1 MSVYR
6 EHLFCLN
13 SAAIKSALDNALNEN
28 SVTISKTELEA
39 ATDELIDAHLK
50 QVDFKI
56 RSAAQRMAEFYL
68 IFYMLENDIRAF
80 VADILGESFGVDW
93 WDQAVPDDVQ
103 KYAKSNKQKESR
115 EGLPPRSDRPIDY
128 ITFGHLGEIIK
139 QNWDTFGGLF
149 PNCEIDRLEK
159 VIARL
164 NLARGPIAHCGFL
177 PEDEVVRLKLAI
189 RDWYSLSE

>member
-1 MSVYR
+1 MTNYA
-6 EHLFCLN
+6 EQLFCLN
-13 SAAIKSALDNALNEN
+13 SAAIKSALDKVLNES
-28 SVTISKTELEA
+28 SVSIQKTDLEV
-39 ATDELIDAHLK
+39 ATDALIETHLR

-56 RSAAQRMAEFYL
+56 RSAAERMAEFYL

-80 VADILGESFGVDW
+80 VSDILQERFGESW
-93 WDQAVPDDVQ
+93 WDAAVPEDVV
-103 KYAKSNKQKESR
+103 KYAKINKHKESR
-115 EGLPPRSDRPIDY
+115 EGLPPRSVRQIDY

-139 QNWDTFGGLF
+139 QNWDIFAGLF

-164 NLARGPIAHCGFL
+164 NIARGPIAHCGYV

-189 RDWYSLSE
+189 RDWYSLAE